1 MPQTQKDAFE
11 AFYMGK

>member
-1 MPQTQKDAFE
+1 MPETQKDAFE